1 MIPPVIPIHDAERV
15 AALKSYHLLD
25 TLSEV
30 EFDELTEL
38 AAQICG
44 TPIAAVTLIDEHR
57 QWFKSKHG
65 FTVEETPRDVS
76 FCAHAIN
83 TPLETMIV
91 SNAHEDDRFSDNP
104 FVTGEAN
111 FVFYA
116 GVPIVDEDNFALGTL
131 CVIDNTPRELTEGQ
145 LKSLKT
151 IAK

>member
-1 MIPPVIPIHDAERV
+1 MIPPEIPFNEIERI

-25 TLSEV
+25 TLSEE

-44 TPIAAVTLIDEHR
+44 TPIAAITLIDEHR
-57 QWFKSKHG
+57 QWFKSTHG
-65 FTVEETPRDVS
+65 FTINETPRDVS

-83 TPLETMIV
+83 TPSETMIV
-91 SNAHEDDRFSDNP
+91 PNAQVDERFLDNP

-116 GVPIVDEDNFALGTL
+116 GVPLVDADEFALGTL
-131 CVIDNTPRELTEGQ
+131 CVIDNTPRELSEAQ
-145 LKSLKT
+145 LKS
-151 IAK
+151 